1 MNRNDRALTGFT
13 MLGHATFHTYELV
26 IPILVVVWLDAF
38 STTPAFLGAIVG
50 ASYAATGVG
59 ALPSGILSD
68 RISGKRLVVASMAGM
83 GGGFLIVSAAPNLAT
98 LSVGLLVWGIAAS
111 LYHPAG
117 LSLISRGA
125 TERGTAFAY
134 HGAAG
139 NVGVATGP
147 LLGAILLAAFDWR
160 TVAALLVVPVAL
172 AVVVA
177 LGLEFDETAGGD
189 ATNDR
194 ETADRETDESGTAD
208 RETDESGTADR
219 ETDESGT
226 ADRETDESET
236 ADREVDGTLR
246 EFAAGS
252 RRLFVGGFLLV
263 FVIGGLYGLYYR
275 GVFTFL
281 PDVLAGVAVFDPVVV
296 GGRSLEPS
304 QYVYSGLLLLGGVG
318 QYVGGRLVDRY
329 PAERVLVAN
338 FGILVLVALAFL
350 PAANAGAGPLLVV
363 SGLLGFFVF
372 LEGPVNQEVV
382 SKHVPRDL
390 RGLSFGWTY
399 VAIFGVGAG
408 GSALSGAILTRWSPA
423 VLFAALAGI
432 AVLAGLVGGLLLR
445 RSG

>member
-68 RISGKRLVVASMAGM
+68 RVSGKRLVVASMAGM

-194 ETADRETDESGTAD
+194 
-208 RETDESGTADR
+208 
-219 ETDESGT
+219 
-226 ADRETDESET
+226 ET